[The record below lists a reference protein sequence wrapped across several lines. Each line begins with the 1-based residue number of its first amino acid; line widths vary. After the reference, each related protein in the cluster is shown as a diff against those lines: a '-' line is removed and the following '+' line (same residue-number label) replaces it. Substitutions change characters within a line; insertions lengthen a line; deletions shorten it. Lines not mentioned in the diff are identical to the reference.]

1 MDENKEVTR
10 GEQLRRALVYDKK
23 NGYDRLLPGELEA
36 MEASKIF
43 RLAFL
48 YPFGLLCDCHGSGH
62 HVQ

>member
-36 MEASKIF
+36 I
-43 RLAFL
+43 LAAG
-48 YPFGLLCDCHGSGH
+48 FGDG
-62 HVQ
+62 VIVEEVRE